1 MKFISKE
8 TLKEEYEAK
17 LNSGAGIH
25 VAPEN
30 TATIATTKFGAAKN
44 IENDDASFN
53 SMVNAPV
60 LNTRRGA
67 ITISGKYRSGFDV
80 PLTDGKSF
88 NDMLNDG
95 RFSKDRMAKANFA
108 SNSLI
113 DDWQEFWD
121 ALRIDI
127 TMKVAAHQTVRQ
139 NFYNIVSMPNATR
152 IMSIQEMYPYAF
164 EFKENNAE
172 GQAVPLGEK
181 LSGQKDTV
189 EFKLFATG
197 FKYTLL
203 AQLWDRSLDL
213 SKMTTGVANAYGLKR
228 DDDAI
233 KPILDHDYSVS
244 TNGTA
249 QTSAHVDTDMKRQE
263 LMYNTLVDAVDDLGQ
278 RTDPFT
284 KKYIPAN
291 GLVLLCS
298 TYDANH
304 IQQMLGGL
312 PSVNERIYRAIPQI
326 SKIVAYDDDQI
337 TFSSKVVS
345 YTGVT
350 QGKVYLV
357 KPNRYMMIPVKRE
370 LTMEMDPN
378 PDVLTLSREERS
390 WYYSEAMY
398 NEIGLANFIQEVT
411 LPDW

>member
-8 TLKEEYEAK
+8 TLREEFESR
-17 LNSGAGIH
+17 LNNGVGVN

-30 TATIATTKFGAAKN
+30 TASIAETKFGAASN
-44 IENDDASFN
+44 VLNDDSSF
-53 SMVNAPV
+53 SLMSNANV
-60 LNTRRGA
+60 LNTKRGA

-80 PLTDGKSF
+80 PLKDGKSF
-88 NDMLNDG
+88 NDLVAEG
-95 RFSKDRMAKANFA
+95 RFSKDRLTKANFA

-113 DDWQEFWD
+113 DDWNQFWD

-127 TMKVAAHQTVRQ
+127 TMKKEAHQTVRQ
-139 NFYNIVSMPNATR
+139 TMFDVVSMPNATR
-152 IMSIQEMYPYAF
+152 IMSVQEMYPYAF
-164 EFKENNAE
+164 EFLENNGE

-189 EFKLFATG
+189 EFKLFAAG

-203 AQLWDRSLDL
+203 AQLWDRSLDF
-213 SKMTTGVANAYGLKR
+213 SKVTTGIANAYALKR

-233 KPILDHDYSVS
+233 KPILDYAGYGAAGGAKHTGPY
-244 TNGTA
+244 
-249 QTSAHVDTDMKRQE
+249 VDAAAKRQE
-263 LMYNTLVDAVDDLGQ
+263 LLYNTLVNAVDALGQ

-284 KKYIPAN
+284 GKLIPAT
-291 GLVLLCS
+291 GLTLLCS

-304 IQQMLGGL
+304 IQMIMSGL
-312 PSVNERIYRAIPQI
+312 PSVNERKYGSIPQI
-326 SKIVAYDDDQI
+326 SRIVAYDDDQI
-337 TFSSKVVS
+337 TFSKKVVT

-350 QGKVYLV
+350 PGTVYLI
-357 KPNRYMMIPVKRE
+357 KPNRYMMIPVKKD
-370 LTMEMDPN
+370 LTMEMDSN

-398 NEIGLANFIQEVT
+398 NVGIESFIQKVT
-411 LPDW
+411 LPAW